1 MGKAAIQ
8 AQINGL
14 NEALRGLNAEIA
26 ELEEATKTLS
36 GVSIDFEYVLGDAES
51 IEEEYNLGGEKYEEL
66 ATQEKSTVDTVKKNF
81 QGHKDTMLS
90 QLVAKT
96 LSKAAEAAGLSA
108 KISILEV
115 QKSLT
120 KEN

>member
-36 GVSIDFEYVLGDAES
+36 GVS
-51 IEEEYNLGGEKYEEL
+51 
-66 ATQEKSTVDTVKKNF
+66 KK
-81 QGHKDTMLS
+81 
-90 QLVAKT
+90 
-96 LSKAAEAAGLSA
+96 
-108 KISILEV
+108 V
-115 QKSLT
+115 Q
-120 KEN
+120 

>member
-66 ATQEKSTVDTVKKNF
+66 ATQEKSTVDAVKKNF

-90 QLVAKT
+90 KLVSKT
-96 LSKAAEAAGLSA
+96 LTKAAEAAGLSA

>member
-66 ATQEKSTVDTVKKNF
+66 ATQEKSTVGTAKTNF
-81 QGHKDTMLS
+81 QAHKDTMLS

>member
-14 NEALRGLNAEIA
+14 NEALRGLNSEIA

-81 QGHKDTMLS
+81 QGYKDTMLS

>member
-26 ELEEATKTLS
+26 ELEEATRTLS
-36 GVSIDFEYVLGDAES
+36 SVSIDFEYVLGDAES
-51 IEEEYNLGGEKYEEL
+51 IEGAYNLGGEKYEEL
-66 ATQEKSTVDTVKKNF
+66 ATQEKSTVDAVKKNF
-81 QGHKDTMLS
+81 QSHKDTMLS
-90 QLVAKT
+90 KLVSKT
-96 LSKAAEAAGLSA
+96 LTKAAEAAGLSA

>member
-1 MGKAAIQ
+1 
-8 AQINGL
+8 
-14 NEALRGLNAEIA
+14 
-26 ELEEATKTLS
+26 
-36 GVSIDFEYVLGDAES
+36 
-51 IEEEYNLGGEKYEEL
+51 
-66 ATQEKSTVDTVKKNF
+66 
-81 QGHKDTMLS
+81 MLS

>member
-14 NEALRGLNAEIA
+14 NEALRGLNSEIA

>member
-66 ATQEKSTVDTVKKNF
+66 ATQEKSTVDTIKKNF

-96 LSKAAEAAGLSA
+96 LSKAAEVAGLSA

>member
-36 GVSIDFEYVLGDAES
+36 AVSIDFEYVLGDAES

>member
-14 NEALRGLNAEIA
+14 NEALRGLNSEIA

-66 ATQEKSTVDTVKKNF
+66 ATQEKSTVDTIKKNF

-96 LSKAAEAAGLSA
+96 LSKAAEVAGLSA

>member
-66 ATQEKSTVDTVKKNF
+66 ATQEKSTVDAVKKNF

-90 QLVAKT
+90 QLVDNT
-96 LSKAAEAAGLSA
+96 LSKESQADALTAN
-108 KISILEV
+108 IRILEV

>member
-1 MGKAAIQ
+1 MGKAAIR

-66 ATQEKSTVDTVKKNF
+66 ATQEKSTVDAVKKNF